1 MKKLSLM
8 LAALCLVALSVGAGE
23 WKPNKMIN
31 LIVPWGAGGSSDL
44 TARILAS
51 EMEGPLGVQIAVVNQ
66 PGASGAT
73 GSISAYNAPHD
84 GYTWV
89 GSADA
94 NQALYQLQELTPKIS
109 HKDWQGLFAVSTVS
123 VICVNPKSNITDW
136 ASLINAFKTREVPVA
151 SAGVGAGGHI
161 AAEVFAKQAG
171 VKYKHIPY
179 NGGNPAVVATVAGE
193 SEVIMQLSNEVADML
208 RAKRLR
214 AIACMSDKP
223 LVIDGYGT
231 IPPVT
236 DYIKGYPPVAFYFGL
251 FLPKDTPADVTAT
264 ISKAFDKAAASK
276 ALKDMAAQKAC
287 VAVNFQGAD
296 ADKIIADKTS
306 LYGWLLYESGQIKVN
321 PETLGIPK
329 P

>member
-1 MKKLSLM
+1 MKKLCLF
-8 LAALCLVALSVGAGE
+8 LAAACLVALSVGAGE
-23 WKPNKMIN
+23 WKPSKMIS

-44 TARILAS
+44 TGRILAA

-84 GYTWV
+84 GYTWIC
-89 GSADA
+89 SADA

-109 HKDWQGLFAVSTVS
+109 HKDWQGFFAVSTVS
-123 VICVNPKSNITDW
+123 VICVTPNSPIKDWKS
-136 ASLINAFKTREVPVA
+136 LVEAFKTREVTVA

-161 AAEVFAKQAG
+161 AAEVFAKQTG
-171 VKYKHIPY
+171 TKYRHIPY
-179 NGGNPAVVATVAGE
+179 NGGNPAVVATVSGE

-223 LVIDGYGT
+223 LTIDGYGT
-231 IPPVT
+231 IPPAT

-251 FLPKDTPADVTAT
+251 FLPKDTPADVQAA
-264 ISKAFDKAAASK
+264 ISKAFDKAASSK

-287 VAVNFQGAD
+287 VAVNVQGAA
-296 ADKIIADKTS
+296 ADKVVADKAS
-306 LYGWLLYESGQIKVN
+306 LYGWLLYDSGQIKVN
-321 PETLGIPK
+321 PESLGIPK